1 MDSVR
6 LGDEDLDQVFRAMR
20 RGTAAPVTPDPGVL
34 RSVRSELQRR
44 LSDGEIGLPAFNRDW
59 RALDRPM
66 ASTEA
71 TPDADRL
78 RRARDVL
85 ANFGS
90 LWRDVAVPDVLRE
103 GAVTEIFE
111 RLDVRGSELVAVHPR
126 PNENAWLLGYAYREK
141 LELVGA
147 RGFEPPTSS
156 SRTMR
161 ATKLRH
167 APTEGA
173 RMTGLRDDS
182 ARQAGPPF
190 ALRFGAGAPAGRCR
204 WARCTQR

>member
-1 MDSVR
+1 MWIGCGG
-6 LGDEDLDQVFRAMR
+6 LGTSSPTSA
-20 RGTAAPVTPDPGVL
+20 
-34 RSVRSELQRR
+34 RS
-44 LSDGEIGLPAFNRDW
+44 
-59 RALDRPM
+59 
-66 ASTEA
+66 
-71 TPDADRL
+71 
-78 RRARDVL
+78 
-85 ANFGS
+85 
-90 LWRDVAVPDVLRE
+90 WRDIAVPDVLRE
-103 GAVTEIFE
+103 GAATEIFE

-190 ALRFGAGAPAGRCR
+190 ALRFDADAP
-204 WARCTQR
+204 T